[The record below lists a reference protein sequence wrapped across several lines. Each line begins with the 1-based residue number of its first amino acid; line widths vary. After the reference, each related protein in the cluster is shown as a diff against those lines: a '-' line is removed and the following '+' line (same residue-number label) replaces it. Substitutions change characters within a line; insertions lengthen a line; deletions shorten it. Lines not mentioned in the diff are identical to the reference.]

1 MIPNSEA
8 QWFRALTICPLLDN
22 LNHVGP
28 FHILSKGIRSIL
40 HVCPNLSNLEYPSY
54 INEENMLLPKL

>member
-8 QWFRALTICPLLDN
+8 QWFRALTICPLLDK

-40 HVCPNLSNLEYPSY
+40 HV
-54 INEENMLLPKL
+54 